1 MKAIYLSGDIIL
13 MFLLVRPVK
22 MDAHLIARKKVKLD
36 LSMSN
41 QKKIRTNLI

>member
-1 MKAIYLSGDIIL
+1 METIYLSGDIIL

-22 MDAHLIARKKVKLD
+22 VDVHLIARKKVKLE

>member
-22 MDAHLIARKKVKLD
+22 MDVHLIARKKVKLD
-36 LSMSN
+36 LSVNVKPKKDSN
-41 QKKIRTNLI
+41 